1 MKFVCHADA
10 SGNWSNQVKA
20 VTVSKLAITYLSE
33 SGLVDSD
40 FGELRAYFDTKTWD
54 VGTDGLIYTDKLW
67 LKEFRAALMTAGF
80 SEAAVNDVE
89 YSEQGMQGVHYVSL
103 DIGRAFIAE
112 VEPFLRFAAGKAPL
126 DIKIELNTN

>member
-1 MKFVCHADA
+1 MRFVCHTDA
-10 SGNWSNQVKA
+10 SGYWSKQVKA

-67 LKEFRAALMTAGF
+67 LKEFRDALKAQGF
-80 SEAAVNDVE
+80 SDSAVEAVN
-89 YSEQGMQGVHYVSL
+89 YSEQGMQGVHYVSM
-103 DIGRAFIAE
+103 DIDREFIAE
-112 VEPFLRFAAGKAPL
+112 VEPFLRFTDGKNPL
-126 DIKIELNTN
+126 SIDIELNTN

>member
-1 MKFVCHADA
+1 MRFVCHTDA
-10 SGNWSNQVKA
+10 SGYWSKQVKA

-67 LKEFRAALMTAGF
+67 LKEFRAALMAAGF
-80 SEAAVNDVE
+80 SESAVNDVE

-103 DIGRAFIAE
+103 DIERAFIAE
-112 VEPFLRFAAGKAPL
+112 VEPFLRFANGKTPL
-126 DIKIELNTN
+126 GIKIELNTN